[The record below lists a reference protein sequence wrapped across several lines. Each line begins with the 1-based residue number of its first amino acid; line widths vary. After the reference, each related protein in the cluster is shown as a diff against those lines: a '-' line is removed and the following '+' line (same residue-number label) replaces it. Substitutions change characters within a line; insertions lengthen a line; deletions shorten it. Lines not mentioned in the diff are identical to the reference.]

1 MTEGTGLP
9 SEALNPDSFFHVRI
23 IIGMVTGLSVA
34 RLLNG
39 LARFV
44 QHPQREHLYAVHIGW
59 VFFLLLAVV
68 HFWWFEFALVRVE
81 RWTFELYFFVICY
94 AALFF
99 FICAILFPD
108 KMEEY
113 AGFKAYFHSR
123 QTWFYGLL
131 AALFAV
137 DMIDTALKGAAH
149 FISLGPGYPIRQG
162 TLIVLS
168 LVATKVT
175 NQRFHALFVVLAL
188 IAQVWWIISQFNV
201 LR

>member
-1 MTEGTGLP
+1 MDP
-9 SEALNPDSFFHVRI
+9 VALSLDSFIHVRV

-44 QHPQREHLYAVHIGW
+44 QHPKRAHIYGVHLGW

-68 HFWWFEFALVRVE
+68 HFWWFEFALVKVE

-94 AALFF
+94 AALYF

-108 KMEEY
+108 DMREY

-123 QTWFYGLL
+123 RAWFYSLL
-131 AALFAV
+131 AVLFTV
-137 DMIDTALKGAAH
+137 DMLDSALKGAAH
-149 FISLGPGYPIRQG
+149 FKSLGLEYPIRQSV
-162 TLIVLS
+162 LIGLS
-168 LVATKVT
+168 LVGTQVASE
-175 NQRFHALFVVLAL
+175 RYHYGFVI
-188 IAQVWWIISQFNV
+188 IAMAAEVWWIISEFNV
-201 LR
+201 LN